1 MAALEETTMVAEA
14 VEEPV
19 VEEPVVEEAVAAA
32 KGAVVNAV
40 AVMAEVRRVA
50 SPTVP
55 AAAPIAAPAVV
66 ARLVA
71 TPTALVRDHTTHAM
85 HALN

>member
-1 MAALEETTMVAEA
+1 MVAEA
-14 VEEPV
+14 VEELVVEEPV

-40 AVMAEVRRVA
+40 AVMAEVRRVT

-55 AAAPIAAPAVV
+55 AAAPIATPAVV

-71 TPTALVRDHTTHAM
+71 TPTALVRDHTYYSLM
-85 HALN
+85 PCML